1 MGKLLKSILLIDD
14 DEATNFFHKLIIREA
29 KCTERVDIATD
40 GKKALDYLTAA
51 AKGLNPIPDL
61 IFLDIN
67 MPIMDGWEFLEHYH
81 SLQLDNK
88 KQIALVILSASLNP
102 DDRKKALSYPEVSGF
117 RNKPMNVEMLNGVIT
132 EYLS

>member
-1 MGKLLKSILLIDD
+1 MEKVLKSILLIDD

-29 KCTERVDIATD
+29 KCTERLDIATD

-51 AKGLNPIPDL
+51 AKGLNPVPDL

-81 SLQLDNK
+81 RLELDNK

-102 DDRKKALSYPEVSGF
+102 DDKKKAISYSEVFGF
-117 RNKPMNVEMLNGVIT
+117 RNKPMSVEMVHEVIN
-132 EYLS
+132 EFVR